1 MVMKNPCHHPDLCTT
16 GAFSSSRSDGVN
28 LAAGLWSLKIK
39 CNQWRPSGA
48 PASSRAVVATSLPA
62 RTRAHRWLQLIF
74 KDHQPTG
81 RRDRSSPVASATIES
96 GWRIA
101 HTHNVRRNQS
111 LVLALVGSIVA
122 TRRGKYLT
130 RNRGL
135 MVFEN

>member
-1 MVMKNPCHHPDLCTT
+1 MVFEKYVQP
-16 GAFSSSRSDGVN
+16 AV
-28 LAAGLWSLKIK
+28 
-39 CNQWRPSGA
+39 RPRPRGQALGEEPAREDAGA
-48 PASSRAVVATSLPA
+48 PLMR
-62 RTRAHRWLQLIF
+62 HWLQLIF

-81 RRDRSSPVASATIES
+81 RRDHSSPVASATIEP

-111 LVLALVGSIVA
+111 LALALVLVGSIVA
-122 TRRGKYLT
+122 TRHGKYLT